1 MSDAFKS
8 VKINGENPENENIKE
23 KILVMSGKG
32 GVGKSTFAAN
42 LAFSL
47 ALRNKEVGLLDI
59 DMHGP
64 SIPRILGLLDKKV
77 YGEEGSIVPT
87 KYRKNLKVMS
97 VGFFTEADD
106 AIIWRGPMKHNVIKQ
121 FINDVV
127 WDELDY
133 MVIDSPPGTG
143 DEPLSIAQL
152 LGKKTKV
159 IIVTTPQDLA
169 LADVRKSINFCKQ
182 MSLEVLGVVENM
194 SGFVCPHCGT
204 LTEIFKSGGGKR
216 MAEEM
221 NVPFLGKIPIDPKV
235 VEYSDSG
242 RPYIEAVRD
251 SETAKALNEIISNLD
266 V

>member
-8 VKINGENPENENIKE
+8 VKIDTENHGGDNIKE

-42 LAFSL
+42 LALSL
-47 ALRNKEVGLLDI
+47 ALKDKEVGLLDI

-64 SIPRILGLLDKKV
+64 SIPRILGMLGEKV
-77 YGEEGSIVPT
+77 YGQEKAIVPT
-87 KYRKNLKVMS
+87 KYRKNFKVMS
-97 VGFFTEADD
+97 VGFFTEAED

-127 WDELDY
+127 WDNLDY

-152 LGKKTKV
+152 LGKGTKV
-159 IIVTTPQDLA
+159 IVVTTPQDLA

-204 LTEIFKSGGGKR
+204 LTEIFKSGGGEK
-216 MAEEM
+216 MAKEM

-235 VEYSDSG
+235 VEYSDAG
-242 RPYIEAVRD
+242 NPYIEAVRD
-251 SETAKALNEIISNLD
+251 SETAKALDKILSQFA